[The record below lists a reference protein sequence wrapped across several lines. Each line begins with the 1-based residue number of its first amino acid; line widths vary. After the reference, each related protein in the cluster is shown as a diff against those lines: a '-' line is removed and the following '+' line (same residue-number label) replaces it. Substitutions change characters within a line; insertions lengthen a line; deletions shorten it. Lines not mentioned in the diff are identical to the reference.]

1 MSDYITKFTMKH
13 EFNMTDALIKQ
24 LGEPDKV
31 VKNPH
36 YSTAA
41 PMQLYLRE
49 RVAKWVE
56 EHPDLIQKV
65 VERRQKKPLKPPAP
79 LPEPPE
85 IVFVPSY
92 RTSIRLVGDKWSWSV
107 YQSAKSRV
115 LKTGWADT
123 KAQAEKFCDNV
134 IEQAR
139 LLEDLDLEDYGFV

>member
-13 EFNMTDALIKQ
+13 DYNMTDALIKK

-31 VKNPH
+31 VTNPH
-36 YSTAA
+36 YHSSP

-65 VERRQKKPLKPPAP
+65 IERRTKKPLKPPP
-79 LPEPPE
+79 SLPEPPA
-85 IVFVPSY
+85 IVFVPAY
-92 RTSIRLVGDKWSWSV
+92 RTSIRFVGDKWSWSV

-123 KAQAEKFCDNV
+123 KAQAEKFCDDV
-134 IEQAR
+134 IEAAR
-139 LLEDLDLEDYGFV
+139 LLEDLDLDDYGLR